1 MKCYTN
7 VVTATFKNVKKGT
20 YYVGLRAFNRTSVGR
35 RGLTIEKIIGKIII
49 SA

>member
-20 YYVGLRAFNRTSVGR
+20 YYAGLRAFNRTS
-35 RGLTIEKIIGKIII
+35 EEGKKVF
-49 SA
+49 SQRCVEGSDHRK